1 VAQGAVKLGVWLSAA
16 WLLALCGA
24 FAVDQPVAR
33 LMANASPATLKIFG
47 VITWFGQGGV
57 ILYPA
62 AAVSLVAACVLRL
75 APDRRAEA
83 RMLLTRAAVIF
94 AVVAAA
100 GLVNDALKI
109 LFGRARPY
117 LWLAGDHSGF
127 TFLRYGAKFASF
139 PSGHTATSVAAA
151 VVLTAL
157 FPKGRWF
164 FLAFA
169 LVIGLSRIVLD
180 AHYVSDVVAGAA
192 VGGAIALKMLDRMNK
207 SGWTGVRS
215 VAGLKLVI
223 SRPKPVISRDQ

>member
-1 VAQGAVKLGVWLSAA
+1 MRLGFWRIAALWLV
-16 WLLALCGA
+16 LLCGA
-24 FAVDQPVAR
+24 FAIDQPVAR
-33 LMANASPATLKIFG
+33 LMANAGPVTLNIFG

-62 AAVSLVAACVLRL
+62 GAVILAAACVIRL

-83 RMLLTRAAVIF
+83 RAVISHAAVIF
-94 AVVAAA
+94 AIVAAA

-109 LFGRARPY
+109 FFGRARPR

-169 LVIGLSRIVLD
+169 VVIGLSRIVVD
-180 AHYVSDVVAGAA
+180 AHYVSDVVAAA
-192 VGGAIALKMLDRMNK
+192 GVGGAIALKMLDRMNK
-207 SGWTGVRS
+207 SGWTRVGARQ
-215 VAGLKLVI
+215 A
-223 SRPKPVISRDQ
+223 